1 MFEVARE
8 SNMRTAWCDKHL
20 AYDILNGP
28 SGKGI
33 QDLFTPEINS
43 DAPIFGSKVDWTSNN
58 TLTRQYDGY
67 KVSMRPLGSRNI
79 SLLILF
85 FLLNIFLSSSIV
97 SGIPPDPV
105 SSSLLIVFDLLSS
118 ILSY

>member
-43 DAPIFGSKVDWTSNN
+43 DAPTLGSTVDWVSNN

-67 KVSMRPLGSRNI
+67 KVRWRLTVLLLLFFNI
-79 SLLILF
+79 LIFTFLLFNILF
-85 FLLNIFLSSSIV
+85 IIINCFFGLSLTITSSIM
-97 SGIPPDPV
+97 
-105 SSSLLIVFDLLSS
+105 IVF
-118 ILSY
+118 